1 MLLDG
6 TIVID
11 AGVVTGATSITSTA
25 FVGDITGDVTGNADT
40 ATLATTVTI
49 TDNEPPVIVCPA
61 DIAQN
66 VDAGV
71 AGAVVNYTD
80 PVGTDNATGAITTRI
95 AGPASGSTFPIG
107 ITTVTFRVEDT
118 FGNIVATGV
127 LALTKNASLDK
138 KDQMQDSLARIVKQ
152 GKEVAIVKLCDRITN
167 LQKPPLKWDKEKI
180 KKYQLQAVVIAQA
193 LGGKNSYLDNRTQE
207 KIKAY
212 TAFV

>member
-1 MLLDG
+1 MHKNIQ
-6 TIVID
+6 TIYQETI
-11 AGVVTGATSITSTA
+11 A
-25 FVGDITGDVTGNADT
+25 FVALKHGNQKMPTGLPYVVHLSNVAMEVFMAHKKEPNFNIELAIQLALLHDVLEDT
-40 ATLATTVTI
+40 PLSFK
-49 TDNEPPVIVCPA
+49 EL
-61 DIAQN
+61 
-66 VDAGV
+66 
-71 AGAVVNYTD
+71 
-80 PVGTDNATGAITTRI
+80 
-95 AGPASGSTFPIG
+95 
-107 ITTVTFRVEDT
+107 EDT

-180 KKYQLQAVVIAQA
+180 KKYHLQAVTIAQA
-193 LGGKNSYLDNRTQE
+193 LGGKNSYLDNRIRE